1 MEIFSRPCPGRSG
14 DLVSIQ
20 KRRITK
26 SRAFSRKKTAAS
38 ASYETKPI
46 NALNAL
52 RDGTSCSERLW

>member
-14 DLVSIQ
+14 DLVSNSKAQ
-20 KRRITK
+20 NHKK
-26 SRAFSRKKTAAS
+26 PHVSCSKTAAS